1 MKMKLNKF
9 IWSGS
14 LGFMVGLVAPVA
26 IGIGVAML
34 FLLRHDSPQVPTS
47 IRQDVRPVQTKGV
60 AVPSASRAAQPRTAV
75 DSEDVSVA
83 VAVVCGHEAATADR
97 YEARNAALRSLARCR
112 DLDADDAP

>member
-34 FLLRHDSPQVPTS
+34 FLLRHDSLQVLS
-47 IRQDVRPVQTKGV
+47 AIQQDVRGRRVWNFDIISRVLCFSGV
-60 AVPSASRAAQPRTAV
+60 KQNV
-75 DSEDVSVA
+75 
-83 VAVVCGHEAATADR
+83 
-97 YEARNAALRSLARCR
+97 
-112 DLDADDAP
+112 